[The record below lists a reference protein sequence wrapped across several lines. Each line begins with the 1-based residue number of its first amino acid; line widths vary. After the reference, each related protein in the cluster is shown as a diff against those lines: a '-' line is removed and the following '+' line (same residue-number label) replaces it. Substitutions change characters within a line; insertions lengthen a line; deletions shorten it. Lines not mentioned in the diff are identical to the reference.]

1 MSKIY
6 MLRWNSCSLWVAAPL
21 AWCFDCMHTHNNR
34 SVDIPR
40 HLRQPHFLC
49 KWGRC
54 HCYWVK
60 QLSWGYLEF
69 KSRELVVQLH
79 DPVLHQVRDFL
90 NVIKRLS
97 ELIKRNYQGNKS
109 GASVLSFYIHTHKT
123 VSLDAEVGVFR
134 VICSESSPLIF
145 PRQMHIFGTPI
156 FGVVELWWC
165 TQLREKYSRDALGQN
180 DLARCSCFLV
190 CKTHVVGR
198 LGNLTLTYSCE

>member
-1 MSKIY
+1 M
-6 MLRWNSCSLWVAAPL
+6 
-21 AWCFDCMHTHNNR
+21 
-34 SVDIPR
+34 
-40 HLRQPHFLC
+40 
-49 KWGRC
+49 
-54 HCYWVK
+54 
-60 QLSWGYLEF
+60 
-69 KSRELVVQLH
+69 QLH

-156 FGVVELWWC
+156 FGVVELW
-165 TQLREKYSRDALGQN
+165 
-180 DLARCSCFLV
+180 
-190 CKTHVVGR
+190 
-198 LGNLTLTYSCE
+198 